1 MEEKNKNNRTIPLQ
15 ALNALQEEE
24 SMRREEHAASS
35 SSGAS
40 FHSEEY
46 QYFFPDEFEKGLH
59 ISEAEG

>member
-24 SMRREEHAASS
+24 SMRREEHAESS

-40 FHSEEY
+40 FHSE
-46 QYFFPDEFEKGLH
+46 
-59 ISEAEG
+59 